1 MDLRSQLGQQR
12 LQRVL
17 LGLAVGELFGDD
29 ELNDLFGD
37 IGEGADQS
45 TYLSP
50 GETVSDSRGSTVST
64 GGSMYA

>member
-17 LGLAVGELFGDD
+17 HALAVGELFGDD

-45 TYLSP
+45 TYLSS